1 MYINLLAVAWVV
13 GVCLAQ
19 QWRSLPN
26 WPTVVASAVAALL
39 LFLVGVCLWRFWR
52 QPRLALIALLL
63 CICLLAMCW
72 VAWQARSRLDDR
84 LALVEDNKVTR
95 VIVTVSDLPTDASN
109 GVRFTGELLAPVP
122 QGLPKRVMVFW
133 SGACTRDC
141 AHVVKPGQRWR
152 MALRFRYPRTRL
164 NFAGLDAE
172 SWMFQQ
178 GLRAS
183 ATVRGTPRRLAD
195 AAGWQPGV
203 WIEQVRAHIRVRLQR
218 MLLNERELSVMIAL
232 AIGDQQGVSR
242 EDWEVFNLT
251 GITHLVSISGSH
263 VTLIAALG
271 GSLVAT
277 LYRRMRWRGRPM
289 VERLPTRLVFVWA
302 AGILAFLYC
311 LLAGWGVPAQR
322 TFFMLAAAAVGLSGR
337 VPLTGLQTVL
347 AAASAM
353 TLLDPWAVLST
364 GFWLSFGAMLILI
377 VLAEQALA
385 NQPVDGSRWQV
396 LKTSCLVAAQ
406 LQWIMTLAITPVTIY
421 LFQQVSLIGLLANAW
436 AIPWITFVATPAA
449 LLVSALTLVPIPDE
463 PLSWFA
469 WMAHQS
475 LYFSLAPVRW
485 LASFKWLSVE
495 TAAIGVWELAL
506 GLAGVAMALMM
517 PPWRGRWLAW
527 LLLLPGV
534 VCTPPTP
541 ALGQWRLTA
550 FDVGQGG
557 AVLVQ
562 TKNQTLLFD
571 TGWRYDDINA
581 VDRVLLP
588 ELRAM
593 GIKYLDRVVVSHPDM
608 DHVGGL
614 QRLEQVRSIGHLM
627 GSGLQRAD
635 VTACRMGQTWQV
647 DGVEFSFLHPD
658 TDCSERSLQGRARNQ
673 CSCVL
678 SVDGEHHRALLTGD
692 IDTHVEQQLIKQQMV
707 KQQMVK
713 QQVGKGIGAPYDVVM
728 VAHHGSATSSSPDWI
743 RSVNAKHAVMQAGHY
758 NRFGHPDK
766 DVVSAWRQD
775 GARVWVSNW
784 HGAVQFDSTAQGL
797 KYRYTRDERKR
808 YWHEPIVQTTR

>member
-19 QWRSLPN
+19 QWRSLPS
-26 WPTVVASAVAALL
+26 WPILVASLAVALL
-39 LFLVGVCLWRFWR
+39 LFVIGVYLWRIWR
-52 QPRLALIALLL
+52 QPRFALIALLL
-63 CICLLAMCW
+63 GMCMLAMCW
-72 VAWQARSRLDDR
+72 VAWQARYRLDDR
-84 LALVEDNKVTR
+84 LAMIEDNKVTR
-95 VIVTVSDLPTDASN
+95 VIVTVSDLPSEVSN
-109 GVRFTGELLAPVP
+109 GVRFTGELLAPIP
-122 QGLPKRVMVFW
+122 DGLPKRVMVFW

-141 AHVVKPGQRWR
+141 THVVKPGQRWR

-183 ATVRGTPRRLAD
+183 ATVRGTPKRLAD
-195 AAGWQPGV
+195 VSGWQPGI
-203 WIEQVRAHIRVRLQR
+203 WIEQVRAHIRARLQR
-218 MLLNERELSVMIAL
+218 MLMNERELSVMVAL

-263 VTLIAALG
+263 VTLIAAVG
-271 GSLVAT
+271 ASAVAA
-277 LYRRMRWRGRPM
+277 LYRRLRWRGRWL
-289 VERLPTRLVFVWA
+289 VERLPMRLVFVWA
-302 AGILAFLYC
+302 AGVLAFLYC

-337 VPLTGLQTVL
+337 VPLTGTQSVL
-347 AAASAM
+347 AAAGVM
-353 TLLDPWAVLST
+353 TVLDPWAVLST

-385 NQPVDGSRWQV
+385 NQPANGTRWQL

-449 LLVSALTLVPIPDE
+449 LFVSALTLVPIPDE
-463 PLSWFA
+463 LLSWLA
-469 WMAHQS
+469 WLAHQS
-475 LYFSLAPVRW
+475 LYYSLAPVRW
-485 LASFKWLSVE
+485 LASFKSLSIE
-495 TAAIGVWELAL
+495 AAAIGVWELTL
-506 GLAGVAMALMM
+506 GLAGVALALMM

-527 LLLLPGV
+527 LWLVPAV
-534 VCTPPTP
+534 VSMPPTP
-541 ALGQWRLTA
+541 AVGHWRLTA

-562 TKNQTLLFD
+562 TRTQTLLFD

-593 GIKYLDRVVVSHPDM
+593 GVKHLDRVVVSHPDM

-614 QRLEQVRSIGHLM
+614 QRLEQVRSIGRLL

-635 VTACRMGQTWQV
+635 VTACRAGQTWQV
-647 DGVEFSFLHPD
+647 DGVAFSFLHPD
-658 TDCSERSLQGRARNQ
+658 TDCSGQSLKGRARNR

-678 SVDGEHHRALLTGD
+678 SIEGEHHRALLTGD
-692 IDTHVEQQLIKQQMV
+692 IDAHVEQRLIKR
-707 KQQMVK
+707 
-713 QQVGKGIGAPYDVVM
+713 IGSPYDVLM

-743 RSVNAKHAVMQAGHY
+743 GSVNAKHAVIQAGHY
-758 NRFGHPDK
+758 NRFGHPDNS
-766 DVVSAWRQD
+766 VVQAWRKG
-775 GARVWVSNW
+775 GANVWVSSW

-797 KYRYTRDERKR
+797 KYRHARDERKR
-808 YWHEPIVQTTR
+808 YWHEPIIETTP